1 MQKLLWV
8 TAAHELRHLIWE
20 SHDLQNINNNKGEN
34 IFNNNNKNI
43 NNNNTGG
50 EMQFIVN

>member
-20 SHDLQNINNNKGEN
+20 SHDLQNINNKGGN

-50 EMQFIVN
+50 ETQFIVN